1 MHKLN
6 AEIIITTDRSMMTN
20 HHGREFIGFLA
31 TGPAIGIPES
41 IWMYLCCPKPKVDE
55 FGRPHVAPYGLR
67 KIEAALQDAGLEAYI
82 IDPDYLDRYVDTA
95 KILMIGHH
103 DFFAFG
109 PPSSEW
115 WLITGKEP
123 VNRKSFFKLMNSEA
137 VQKMKSRNVKIVV
150 GGPAAWQWLWVPE
163 YVDKWG
169 IDVIVEGEADEI
181 IVDIAKRILNGEKM
195 PRYISVGAHESPSI
209 DKIPLIKGASVNGLV
224 EIMRGCPRGCKFCSV
239 TLRPLRHIPIEK
251 IIAEIEVNKKYGIKS
266 AILHSE
272 DVLLYGAKGLEIN
285 EEALIKLHDSVTKT
299 VESLAWAHASL
310 AAVVYAQR
318 KYRLISKLTDMIYSR
333 LEQNYL
339 GVEVGIETGSPRL
352 AKIIMPAKAMPF
364 KADEWPDIV
373 EEAFAIMHDHR
384 IIPAATFILGFPGEE
399 PDDVVKTI
407 ELIERLKKYRSL
419 IVPMLFVPM
428 GALKSEEGGVTGM
441 KITPE
446 HAEAMRVA
454 FWHTVHWAE
463 DIVTKFYMKGIK
475 YEPLKLIIKAFLWL
489 AKRKMKDI
497 EERLLPSF
505 TGKELS
511 LKASNQNVEDIIRK
525 AKCYD

>member
-1 MHKLN
+1 MDKLK
-6 AEIIITTDRSMMTN
+6 AEIVITTDRSMMTN

-31 TGPAIGIPES
+31 TGPAIGVPEAL
-41 IWMYLCCPKPKVDE
+41 WMYLCCPKPKVDE
-55 FGRPHVAPYGLR
+55 FGRPFEAPYGLR
-67 KIEAALQDAGLEAYI
+67 KIEAALQDAGLEAHV
-82 IDPDYLDRYVDTA
+82 IDPDYLDRYIESA

-103 DFFAFG
+103 DYFAFG

-123 VNRKSFFKLMNSEA
+123 VNRKSFFRLMESDA
-137 VQKMKSRNVKIVV
+137 VRKMRSRNVKIVV

-181 IVDIAKRILNGEKM
+181 VVDIAKKILNGEEVPK
-195 PRYISVGAHESPSI
+195 YISVGALESPPI
-209 DKIPLIKGASVNGLV
+209 EKIPVIKRASVNGLV

-251 IIAEIEVNKKYGIKS
+251 IVKEIEVNKSYGVKN

-272 DVLLYGAKGLEIN
+272 DVLLYGSKGIEPN
-285 EEALIKLHDSVTKT
+285 EEALIKLHDAITK
-299 VESLAWAHASL
+299 VVNGMAWAHVSL
-310 AAVVYAQR
+310 ATVVYAQR
-318 KYRLISKLTDMIYSR
+318 KYKLITKITEIVYSR
-333 LEQNYL
+333 LEQNYI

-352 AKIIMPAKAMPF
+352 AKIVMPAKAAPF
-364 KADEWPDIV
+364 KTEEWPDIV

-407 ELIERLKKYRSL
+407 ELLERLKKYRSL

-428 GALKSEEGGVTGM
+428 GVLKSEEGGVTGM
-441 KITPE
+441 KIIHE

-454 FWHTVHWAE
+454 FWHTIHWAE
-463 DIVTKFYMKGIK
+463 DIITNFYMRGFK
-475 YEPLKLIIKAFLWL
+475 YEPLKLIIKAFLWF
-489 AKRKMKDI
+489 AKRKMI
-497 EERLLPSF
+497 EIEKNVLPRF
-505 TGKELS
+505 TEKELS
-511 LKASNQNVEDIIRK
+511 LKTNQ
-525 AKCYD
+525 